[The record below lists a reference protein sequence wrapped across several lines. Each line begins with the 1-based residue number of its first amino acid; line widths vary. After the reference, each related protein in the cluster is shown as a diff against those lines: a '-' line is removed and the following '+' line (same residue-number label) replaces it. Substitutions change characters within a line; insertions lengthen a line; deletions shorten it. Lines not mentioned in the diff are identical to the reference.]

1 MSAPDT
7 RGLVLQLLV
16 SLSLASEQPWSPIV
30 GGGRGLSA
38 NQRPGSSHY
47 GPISSL
53 TFPPLLPASNLIVHS
68 PLRRVTSDISLPSG
82 YHYDHRHYSDSGR
95 RQRRTRPHYREP
107 YRRNYRRRR
116 RYYRVRDPRSRY
128 RRVSSQHS
136 PAASSSLAVTRE
148 RLEGRARSVEA
159 EGEGR
164 SFVRNV
170 RNLFG
175 AQEHCLEGGRQY
187 SCTLAPVC
195 WMTGGVASPGD
206 DDDDNLDRRD
216 DIDPDTVLV
225 TILWSV

>member
-16 SLSLASEQPWSPIV
+16 SLSLAQEQPWSPIV
-30 GGGRGLSA
+30 GGSRGL
-38 NQRPGSSHY
+38 NQRPGS
-47 GPISSL
+47 IRSL

-68 PLRRVTSDISLPSG
+68 YSSPLPSVRTVTSDNSLPSAS
-82 YHYDHRHYSDSGR
+82 YHYGHRHYSDSGR
-95 RQRRTRPHYREP
+95 RHRRTRPHYREP

-128 RRVSSQHS
+128 RRVRSHS
-136 PAASSSLAVTRE
+136 PASSSLAVTRE

-159 EGEGR
+159 ESEGR
-164 SFVRNV
+164 GFVRSV

-175 AQEHCLEGGRQY
+175 AAEHCLEGGRQY

-206 DDDDNLDRRD
+206 ETDDDNLDRDD

>member
-16 SLSLASEQPWSPIV
+16 SLSLAQEQPWSPIV
-30 GGGRGLSA
+30 GGSRGL
-38 NQRPGSSHY
+38 NQRPGSVR
-47 GPISSL
+47 SL

-68 PLRRVTSDISLPSG
+68 YSSPLPSVRTVTSDNSLPSV

-95 RQRRTRPHYREP
+95 RHRRTRPHYREP

-128 RRVSSQHS
+128 RRVRSHS
-136 PAASSSLAVTRE
+136 PASSSLAVTRE

-159 EGEGR
+159 ESEGR
-164 SFVRNV
+164 GFVRSV

-175 AQEHCLEGGRQY
+175 AAEHCLEGGRQY

-206 DDDDNLDRRD
+206 TETDDNLDRDD

-225 TILWSV
+225 TRLRSV

>member
-16 SLSLASEQPWSPIV
+16 SLSLAQEQPWSPIV
-30 GGGRGLSA
+30 GSRGLSA
-38 NQRPGSSHY
+38 NQRPGS
-47 GPISSL
+47 IRSL
-53 TFPPLLPASNLIVHS
+53 TFPPLLPASNIIVHS
-68 PLRRVTSDISLPSG
+68 NSSPLPSVRTVTSDNSLPSA
-82 YHYDHRHYSDSGR
+82 YHYDHRQYSDSGR
-95 RQRRTRPHYREP
+95 RHRRTRPHYREP

-128 RRVSSQHS
+128 RRVRSHS
-136 PAASSSLAVTRE
+136 PASSSLAVTRE

-159 EGEGR
+159 ESEGR
-164 SFVRNV
+164 GFVRSV

-206 DDDDNLDRRD
+206 ADDDNLDRDD

-225 TILWSV
+225 TRLRSV

>member
-16 SLSLASEQPWSPIV
+16 SLSLAQEQPWSPIV
-30 GGGRGLSA
+30 GGSRGL
-38 NQRPGSSHY
+38 NQRPGSVR
-47 GPISSL
+47 SL

-68 PLRRVTSDISLPSG
+68 YSSPLPSVRTVTSDNSLPSV

-95 RQRRTRPHYREP
+95 RHRRTRPHYREP

-128 RRVSSQHS
+128 RRVRSHS
-136 PAASSSLAVTRE
+136 PASSSLAVTRE

-159 EGEGR
+159 ESEGR
-164 SFVRNV
+164 GFVRSV

-175 AQEHCLEGGRQY
+175 AAEHCLEGGRQY

-206 DDDDNLDRRD
+206 TETDDDNLDRDD

-225 TILWSV
+225 TRLRSV

>member
-16 SLSLASEQPWSPIV
+16 SLSLAQEQPWSPIV
-30 GGGRGLSA
+30 GGSRGL
-38 NQRPGSSHY
+38 NQRPGS
-47 GPISSL
+47 IRSL
-53 TFPPLLPASNLIVHS
+53 SFPPLLPASNLIVHS
-68 PLRRVTSDISLPSG
+68 YSSPLPSVRTVTSDNSLPSA

-95 RQRRTRPHYREP
+95 RHRRTRPHYREP

-128 RRVSSQHS
+128 RRVRSHS
-136 PAASSSLAVTRE
+136 PASSSLAVTRE

-159 EGEGR
+159 ESEGR
-164 SFVRNV
+164 GFVRSV

-175 AQEHCLEGGRQY
+175 AAEHCLEGGRQY

-206 DDDDNLDRRD
+206 TETDDNLDRDD

-225 TILWSV
+225 TRLRSV